1 MNNKV
6 IINETW
12 WVLSSHNWK
21 GRSVGRAT
29 QKKDKAS
36 TVPHCGYSPTS
47 TFLVHVVVYMYG
59 PCCKLQR
66 REQ

>member
-29 QKKDKAS
+29 QKKDEAN

-47 TFLVHVVVYMYG
+47 TFLVHVVVHMYG
-59 PCCKLQR
+59 PCV
-66 REQ
+66 

>member
-6 IINETW
+6 IKIETW

-29 QKKDKAS
+29 QKKTRLVLYLTAD
-36 TVPHCGYSPTS
+36 TPLLVPS
-47 TFLVHVVVYMYG
+47 
-59 PCCKLQR
+59 
-66 REQ
+66 